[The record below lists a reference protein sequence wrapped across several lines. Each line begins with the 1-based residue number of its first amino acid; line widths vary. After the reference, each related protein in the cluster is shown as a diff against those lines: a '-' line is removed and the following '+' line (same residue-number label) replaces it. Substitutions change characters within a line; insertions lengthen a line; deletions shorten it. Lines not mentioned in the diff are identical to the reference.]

1 MASGS
6 ERRLRTGGS
15 QNTTPRPFH
24 AAAALL
30 ESYPKFSSVAGPS
43 GTPGGPRGTPGGP
56 RPLRAPVRPT
66 GSPSPRTPLATT
78 RTPTSTPVVHS
89 PAANNLKPVE
99 LRYPKTP
106 STPSTP
112 SVRPN
117 GLSPAPASSLW
128 PHVAAAT
135 TDHKFQGFRVPQ
147 PPAQPSRA
155 PTEENRP
162 TVARPSPHGTAAGG
176 NVALGP
182 KTTGTPRH
190 ADSEMSAP
198 APRTPLKSKPAA
210 GLGKDL
216 AGGAG
221 GPGSPGL
228 QKAVTPRAP
237 EPDKAAISRANG
249 PGKIE
254 LPKVFEPGKTET
266 SREPG
271 PGKVELPKVF
281 QLGKKKTP
289 RDSGPGKIELPKVF
303 ELKKSETS
311 RDPKPVKIETPHVF
325 RPGHIET
332 PSDHEPGKIELPNV
346 FEPSKNVTSGDPGPG
361 KIELPKVF
369 GPGKAETAS
378 GLEPGKIETPKA
390 FRPSKTDAL
399 SPTAPGKIE
408 TPNMF
413 RPNIAETPR
422 ALAAGR
428 GVPRTTPT
436 QATPGPGPAGKP
448 DILTPKP
455 QATATPGP
463 ATAPENGAAR
473 PTEAAAAPNKLSWL
487 WTRPAGLPEQA
498 ESEEVHDGIPA
509 ESPTES
515 PRAKDAPESREDGAS
530 VTGASVTG
538 ECGAEEFDSLLSPSL
553 PSSSPSA
560 SSLRSLLGSW
570 PGGRAPDPEGN
581 ADGDSNR
588 DKDSNRDSGVETQ
601 GLPGS
606 PGCGVQPEP
615 PNSPE
620 PMASAAQKLH
630 LTAMEL
636 LETERTYVKRLSLLD
651 EVFHK
656 QLREEAEKGSFS
668 VDVVSQIFSNLPSI
682 HSFHRDFL
690 LPELEQR
697 MQEWDTNPRIGDIL
711 QKLAPFLK
719 MYGVYVKNFDDAHK
733 LVSTWTTQSSRFADI
748 VLDIQR
754 QAECMNLTLQN
765 HMLGPVQRIPRY
777 QLLLQDYLKRLAPG
791 APDRPDA
798 EKSLDLIA
806 TAATHSNSAI
816 RRNEHMQA
824 LLRVHE
830 MLGGEVTDIVCPD
843 TELLKEGIILKRS
856 VRIGVPQERYLFLF
870 NTMLLHCVPK
880 LWSMG
885 QRYSLRTRINVRDL
899 EVKDVNQHDQVPT
912 FQVCGVQRTIDFQA
926 RTEKEKQEW
935 MKAINEV
942 IKTFREK
949 EETFM
954 GHKKD
959 VVEGPSVSSPPATQ
973 GLELGQRAP
982 MWVRDVNVT
991 LCMACQD
998 PFTALTRRRHHCRA
1012 CGKVVCFKCSDHRVL
1027 LAYEPRKLQ
1036 RVCWTCYA
1044 QLTEEART
1052 STAAIKNRNILQK
1065 QSAEEA
1071 TRESIICGSLHFLE
1085 CGGRQSWARVWC
1097 VIPRSDPLVLYV
1109 YAAPQDVRALK
1120 TLPLPGYEVRSPAA
1134 GDGVDGRR
1142 ALVLAQSQRRLG
1154 LAADTDALLLS
1165 WRRALEQAA
1174 LGQVPGVDEDDSFSD
1189 DDDSDGPEAGPD
1201 GAD

>member
-6 ERRLRTGGS
+6 EWRLRTVGS
-15 QNTTPRPFH
+15 QNPTPRPYH
-24 AAAALL
+24 SAALGPHL
-30 ESYPKFSSVAGPS
+30 KFSSVVGPS
-43 GTPGGPRGTPGGP
+43 GTPGGP

-66 GSPSPRTPLATT
+66 GSPSPRTPLTTT
-78 RTPTSTPVVHS
+78 RTPTSTPTPVVHS
-89 PAANNLKPVE
+89 PTLLSAANNLKPVE

-117 GLSPAPASSLW
+117 GLSPSPASSLW

-135 TDHKFQGFRVPQ
+135 TDHRFLVLRGPQ
-147 PPAQPSRA
+147 PPAQHSRA
-155 PTEENRP
+155 PTEETRP
-162 TVARPSPHGTAAGG
+162 TVARPSPRGTVAGG
-176 NVALGP
+176 NVALGL

-190 ADSEMSAP
+190 ADSEMSAL
-198 APRTPLKSKPAA
+198 APRTPLKPKPAA
-210 GLGKDL
+210 SLGKDP

-237 EPDKAAISRANG
+237 KPDKTEISRA
-249 PGKIE
+249 KIE

-281 QLGKKKTP
+281 QVGKNKTP

-303 ELKKSETS
+303 ELNKSETS
-311 RDPKPVKIETPHVF
+311 RDPKPVEIETPHVF

-332 PSDHEPGKIELPNV
+332 PSDKEPGKIELPKV
-346 FEPSKNVTSGDPGPG
+346 FEPCKNATSGDPGPG

-369 GPGKAETAS
+369 GPGKAETTS

-390 FRPSKTDAL
+390 FRPSKTDVL

-408 TPNMF
+408 TPKMF

-428 GVPRTTPT
+428 GVPPPTPT
-436 QATPGPGPAGKP
+436 QATPEPGPAGKP
-448 DILTPKP
+448 DVLIPKTR
-455 QATATPGP
+455 ATATPGP
-463 ATAPENGAAR
+463 ATAPEDGAAR
-473 PTEAAAAPNKLSWL
+473 PTEAAAAPNKFSWL
-487 WTRPAGLPEQA
+487 WTRPAGIPEQA
-498 ESEEVHDGIPA
+498 EAEEVHGGIPA
-509 ESPTES
+509 EN
-515 PRAKDAPESREDGAS
+515 PRAKDAPDRED
-530 VTGASVTG
+530 GASVTG

-570 PGGRAPDPEGN
+570 PGGRAPDPEMN

-606 PGCGVQPEP
+606 PECGVQPEP
-615 PNSPE
+615 PSSPE

-656 QLREEAEKGSFS
+656 QLREEAEKGSFP
-668 VDVVSQIFSNLPSI
+668 VDVVSRVFSNLPSI

-690 LPELEQR
+690 LPELQQR

-719 MYGVYVKNFDDAHK
+719 MYAVYVKNFDDAHK
-733 LVSTWTTQSSRFADI
+733 LVSTWTTQSQRFADI

-754 QAECMNLTLQN
+754 QAECMSLTLQN

-791 APDRPDA
+791 APDRCDA

-816 RRNEHMQA
+816 RRNEHMQV

-870 NTMLLHCVPK
+870 NNMLLHCVPK

-885 QRYSLRTRINVRDL
+885 QRYTLRTRINVRDL

-926 RTEKEKQEW
+926 RTEEEKQDW

-973 GLELGQRAP
+973 GMELGQRAP

-991 LCMACQD
+991 LCMTCQD
-998 PFTALTRRRHHCRA
+998 PFTTLTRRRHHCRA
-1012 CGKVVCFKCSDHRVL
+1012 CGKVVCWKCSDHRVL

-1036 RVCWTCYA
+1036 RVCEACYA

-1109 YAAPQDVRALK
+1109 YAAPQDVRALR
-1120 TLPLPGYEVRSPAA
+1120 TLPLPGYEVRPPAV

-1154 LAADTDALLLS
+1154 LSADTDERLLA

-1174 LGQVPGVDEDDSFSD
+1174 LGQVPGVDAVDEDDSFSD
-1189 DDDSDGPEAGPD
+1189 DDEDGDGPEAGPN